1 MKFSGGCGLDFQ
13 VYLRSPIFPA
23 AAASSACLPS
33 SESSTLPYAASEPR
47 TGNRHTDRATR
58 GSANMERYHE
68 RPPTPQAM
76 LHRLPDKPDIS
87 VSQAAKP
94 SKFVILIS
102 ASNEVAGK
110 VQIAKTVS
118 IGLGCASF
126 QGDSLHETAAKAA
139 SVGVSASVSDPDA
152 RPSSGANEPRYQRMW
167 LSKMTRPGLLFPDE
181 SRPANSGF
189 SGFGGSS
196 SASSS
201 RRGSASPMDSVSDA
215 NRSVSSD
222 GSSVLSP
229 PTIDKPY
236 INKPPTAT
244 YPEEAR
250 LRKANPALLVVTH
263 SGLHS
268 WHKTCIRMA
277 VGEYGIGVIF
287 VPLDEDAEPPMLRM
301 LDPQTMTSFTSLSEF
316 SKAQTAVQ
324 REWSNEIV
332 LNVDIEATVSD
343 VSEEIISGVQE
354 IMND

>member
-1 MKFSGGCGLDFQ
+1 MLICSNVGPPPAL
-13 VYLRSPIFPA
+13 PA
-23 AAASSACLPS
+23 AGASSACLPI
-33 SESSTLPYAASEPR
+33 SESSSCPCAAFEARKTSRDTNRPR
-47 TGNRHTDRATR
+47 RAFA
-58 GSANMERYHE
+58 SMERYNE
-68 RPPTPQAM
+68 RPPTPQAV

-87 VSQAAKP
+87 VSQAANP

-110 VQIAKTVS
+110 LQIAKTVS
-118 IGLGCASF
+118 SGLGCPLF

-139 SVGVSASVSDPDA
+139 SVGAPAPIGGSSGGRDA
-152 RPSSGANEPRYQRMW
+152 PPSSGANEPRYQRMW
-167 LSKMTRPGLLFPDE
+167 LSKMTRTGLLFPDE

-189 SGFGGSS
+189 VGFGGSS
-196 SASSS
+196 SASTS
-201 RRGSASPMDSVSDA
+201 RRGSASSMDSVSDA
-215 NRSVSSD
+215 NRSVFSD

-263 SGLHS
+263 PGLHS

-324 REWSNEIV
+324 RDWSDEIV

-343 VSEEIISGVQE
+343 ISEEIISGVQE